1 MNNNESKIWEKFYG
15 KKVCSENLN
24 IEGFKK
30 PIPFDIYDGHAICED
45 YRGHRFDMVYPQLK
59 AVKDSKELSDAV
71 IEYIGE
77 ISDKS
82 NAIHGYS
89 SLNAFVNRLESSFS
103 IISQATATR
112 LLWVYRAM
120 MSSSV
125 AMRFGKWIVP

>member
-30 PIPFDIYDGHAICED
+30 PIPFDIYDGHAICEN
-45 YRGHRFDMVYPQLK
+45 YKGHRFDMVYPQLK

-77 ISDKS
+77 ISDKEEITV
-82 NAIHGYS
+82 IHV
-89 SLNAFVNRLESSFS
+89 LMAFNTLYKDGVEIKPQESQT
-103 IISQATATR
+103 IINPKENKHHAQIYHTNE
-112 LLWVYRAM
+112 L
-120 MSSSV
+120 
-125 AMRFGKWIVP
+125 

>member
-30 PIPFDIYDGHAICED
+30 PIPFDIYDGHAICEN
-45 YRGHRFDMVYPQLK
+45 YKGHRFDMIYPQLK

-77 ISDKS
+77 ISDKEEITV
-82 NAIHGYS
+82 IHV
-89 SLNAFVNRLESSFS
+89 LMAFNTLYKNGVE
-103 IISQATATR
+103 I
-112 LLWVYRAM
+112 
-120 MSSSV
+120 
-125 AMRFGKWIVP
+125 KPKE

>member
-77 ISDKS
+77 ISDKEEITV
-82 NAIHGYS
+82 IHV
-89 SLNAFVNRLESSFS
+89 LMAFNTLYKDGEE
-103 IISQATATR
+103 I
-112 LLWVYRAM
+112 
-120 MSSSV
+120 
-125 AMRFGKWIVP
+125 KPKE

>member
-30 PIPFDIYDGHAICED
+30 PIPFDIYDGHAICEN
-45 YRGHRFDMVYPQLK
+45 YKGHRFDMVYPQLK

-77 ISDKS
+77 ISDKEEITV
-82 NAIHGYS
+82 IHV
-89 SLNAFVNRLESSFS
+89 L
-103 IISQATATR
+103 
-112 LLWVYRAM
+112 
-120 MSSSV
+120 
-125 AMRFGKWIVP
+125 